1 MNKTTSQE
9 KHGGVES
16 PTSSAQTGPYIIKK
30 ITPGVNLTLQRR
42 NSKEGLSNNPLNQ
55 LLKQKGAQGEHP
67 QIPNFARFTKKGK
80 HSPKIMNVD

>member
-1 MNKTTSQE
+1 MNKTTSQS

-16 PTSSAQTGPYIIKK
+16 PTSAQTGPYIIKK

-42 NSKEGLSNNPLNQ
+42 NSKEGLSNPLNQ
-55 LLKQKGAQGEHP
+55 LLKQKGAAQGEHP
-67 QIPNFARFTKKGK
+67 QLPNYARFTKTVK